1 MIRDQITRI
10 LKDAV
15 KNAGFADADS
25 NITSTANAQFGD
37 YTTTIAMQ
45 LGKKEQKNPFSIAE
59 KIAQNIEIKD
69 PIGSVKIIRP
79 GFINFFLSKNSLQN
93 ELQTILQNEGK
104 YGSSNKFKE
113 KKVIVEY
120 SSPNIAKPFTIG
132 HLRSTIIGDA
142 IANLLEFIGFQVF
155 RDSHI
160 GDWGTQ
166 FGKLIYAIKHFN
178 EYSFEDIERSKNP
191 LKELVNLYVIF
202 HKRAED
208 KPELEEEARKI
219 FKKLEDGD
227 KEIRALW
234 QKCIDLSFQEFNKI
248 YSKLGVKFTENN
260 GRGYGESF
268 FEDKMKPILEEL
280 EKYEWYK
287 DSKGAKI
294 VKFPDDKL
302 PPFMI
307 IKQDG
312 ATLYSTR
319 DLATDKFR
327 LTNSRYGKDVQI
339 INEVGAEQ
347 SLYFRQ
353 LYETEKMLGWVNEGQ
368 RVHVKHGLY
377 RFKDTKMSTRK
388 GNTIWLEEVLEES
401 RKRAYS
407 LSRDDSKGRS
417 EENSKKNRFDH
428 LLANHEAE
436 DVAEAVGIGALKWN
450 DLKRSSHLDVVFD
463 WDEIL
468 NMQGNSGPYMQY
480 TYVRCLSVLSRHPL
494 DEILPPTL
502 RRGQNDIPLNAD
514 ELAII
519 HMLAKFPEVLMN
531 AAEQYAPH
539 YVCTYLYELGQKYN
553 LFYQKHPILKA
564 ENNMKDFRLALTAA
578 TANVIK
584 TGLNLLG
591 IDVVN
596 KM

>member
-166 FGKLIYAIKHFN
+166 FGKLIYAIKYFN
-178 EYSFEDIERSKNP
+178 EYSFEDIETSKNP

-202 HKRAED
+202 HIRAEN

-260 GRGYGESF
+260 GRGFGESF
-268 FEDKMKPILEEL
+268 FENKMKPILEEL
-280 EKYEWYK
+280 EKYAWYK

-294 VKFPDDKL
+294 VKFLGDKL

-327 LTNSRYGKDVQI
+327 LTNPRYSSERHPELDSGSLNDVKI
-339 INEVGAEQ
+339 
-347 SLYFRQ
+347 
-353 LYETEKMLGWVNEGQ
+353 
-368 RVHVKHGLY
+368 
-377 RFKDTKMSTRK
+377 STRK
-388 GNTIWLEEVLEES
+388 GNTIWLEEVLEEAI
-401 RKRAYS
+401 KRAQS
-407 LSRDDSKGRS
+407 LGKKTSSK
-417 EENSKKNRFDH
+417 
-428 LLANHEAE
+428 E
-436 DVAEAVGIGALKWN
+436 DVDVSAIGIGALKWN
-450 DLKRSSHLDVVFD
+450 DLKRSSHLDIVFD

-468 NMQGNSGPYMQY
+468 SMQGNSGPYMQY
-480 TYVRCLSVLSRHPL
+480 TYVRCLSVLK
-494 DEILPPTL
+494 D
-502 RRGQNDIPLNAD
+502 QNISKLADVQINTD
-514 ELAII
+514 ELTIMR
-519 HMLAKFPEVLMN
+519 MLAKFPEVLMN
-531 AAEQYAPH
+531 AAEQYSPH

>member
-25 NITSTANAQFGD
+25 NITSTANAKFGD

-45 LGKKEQKNPFSIAE
+45 LGKKEQKDPFSIAE

-166 FGKLIYAIKHFN
+166 FGKLIYAIKYFN
-178 EYSFEDIERSKNP
+178 EYSFEDIETSKNP

-202 HKRAED
+202 HIRAEN

-260 GRGYGESF
+260 GCGFGESF
-268 FEDKMKPILEEL
+268 FENKMKPILEEL

-302 PPFMI
+302 QPFMI

-401 RKRAYS
+401 RKRAQS
-407 LSRDDSKGRS
+407 LGKKTSSK
-417 EENSKKNRFDH
+417 
-428 LLANHEAE
+428 E
-436 DVAEAVGIGALKWN
+436 DVDVSAIGIGALKWN
-450 DLKRSSHLDVVFD
+450 DLKRSSHLDIVFD

-468 NMQGNSGPYMQY
+468 SMQGNSGPYMQY
-480 TYVRCLSVLSRHPL
+480 TYVRCLSVLK
-494 DEILPPTL
+494 D
-502 RRGQNDIPLNAD
+502 QNIS
-514 ELAII
+514 
-519 HMLAKFPEVLMN
+519 
-531 AAEQYAPH
+531 
-539 YVCTYLYELGQKYN
+539 
-553 LFYQKHPILKA
+553 
-564 ENNMKDFRLALTAA
+564 
-578 TANVIK
+578 
-584 TGLNLLG
+584 
-591 IDVVN
+591 
-596 KM
+596 

>member
-1 MIRDQITRI
+1 M
-10 LKDAV
+10 
-15 KNAGFADADS
+15 
-25 NITSTANAQFGD
+25 
-37 YTTTIAMQ
+37 
-45 LGKKEQKNPFSIAE
+45 
-59 KIAQNIEIKD
+59 
-69 PIGSVKIIRP
+69 
-79 GFINFFLSKNSLQN
+79 
-93 ELQTILQNEGK
+93 
-104 YGSSNKFKE
+104 
-113 KKVIVEY
+113 
-120 SSPNIAKPFTIG
+120 
-132 HLRSTIIGDA
+132 
-142 IANLLEFIGFQVF
+142 
-155 RDSHI
+155 
-160 GDWGTQ
+160 
-166 FGKLIYAIKHFN
+166 
-178 EYSFEDIERSKNP
+178 
-191 LKELVNLYVIF
+191 
-202 HKRAED
+202 
-208 KPELEEEARKI
+208 
-219 FKKLEDGD
+219 
-227 KEIRALW
+227 
-234 QKCIDLSFQEFNKI
+234 
-248 YSKLGVKFTENN
+248 KFTENN
-260 GRGYGESF
+260 GCGFGESF
-268 FEDKMKPILEEL
+268 FENKMKPILEEL
-280 EKYEWYK
+280 EKYAWYK

-294 VKFPDDKL
+294 VQFPGDKL

-327 LTNSRYGKDVQI
+327 LTNSRYGKDVKI

-353 LYETEKMLGWVNEGQ
+353 LYETEKMLGWVKEDQ
-368 RVHVKHGLY
+368 RIHVKHGLY
-377 RFKDTKMSTRK
+377 RFRDTKMSTRK

-502 RRGQNDIPLNAD
+502 HRGQNDIPLNTD
-514 ELAII
+514 ELAIMR
-519 HMLAKFPEVLMN
+519 MLAKFPEVLMSS
-531 AAEQYAPH
+531 AQQYAPH

-553 LFYQKHPILKA
+553 LFYQKYPILKA

-591 IDVVN
+591 IQVVE

>member
-1 MIRDQITRI
+1 MIKDQITQI
-10 LKDAV
+10 LTYAIK
-15 KNAGFADADS
+15 KSGFSSRDI
-25 NITSTANAQFGD
+25 NITSPANSAFGD
-37 YTTTIAMQ
+37 YTSTIAMQ
-45 LGKKEQKNPFSIAE
+45 LGKKEKNDPFLIAE

-79 GFINFFLSKNSLQN
+79 GFINIILSKNYLQN
-93 ELQTILQNEGK
+93 ELQIILQNEGK
-104 YGSSNKFKE
+104 YGSSNNFKE

-166 FGKLIYAIKHFN
+166 FGKQIYAIKHWGN
-178 EYSFEDIERSKNP
+178 IDDISKSKNP
-191 LKELVNLYVIF
+191 VKELVALYVKF
-202 HKRAED
+202 HDEAEKNPD
-208 KPELEEEARKI
+208 IEDEARKI
-219 FKKLEDGD
+219 FKKLENGD

-248 YSKLGVKFTENN
+248 YGKLGVKFSENN
-260 GRGYGESF
+260 GRGYGESY
-268 FEDKMKPILEEL
+268 FEDKMKPVIGEL
-280 EKYEWYK
+280 NEKKLLKTSE
-287 DSKGAKI
+287 GAKL
-294 VKFPDDKL
+294 VEFPGDKL

-307 IKQDG
+307 MKQDG

-327 LTNSRYGKDVQI
+327 LTNPKYGKDVKI

-353 LYETEKMLGWVNEGQ
+353 LFETEKMLGWVAEGQ

-388 GNTIWLEEVLEES
+388 GNTIWLEEVLEEAI
-401 RKRAYS
+401 KRAQRLGKKTS
-407 LSRDDSKGRS
+407 LK
-417 EENSKKNRFDH
+417 
-428 LLANHEAE
+428 E
-436 DVAEAVGIGALKWN
+436 DVDISAIGIGALKWN
-450 DLKRSSHLDVVFD
+450 DLKRSSHLDIVFD

-468 NMQGNSGPYMQY
+468 SMQGNSGPYMQY
-480 TYVRCLSVLSRHPL
+480 TYVRCLSVLKN
-494 DEILPPTL
+494 
-502 RRGQNDIPLNAD
+502 QNISKLADVQINTD
-514 ELAII
+514 ELTIMR
-519 HMLAKFPEVLMN
+519 MLAKFPEVLMN
-531 AAEQYAPH
+531 AAEQYSPH

-591 IDVVN
+591 IQVVE